1 MRPQPSD
8 GSREGEVAHELA
20 RRPVVRDAFA
30 AGALSYTKVRAITRV
45 TATDNETDRWLLKLA
60 EKGTAADLEVAAR
73 HFEELKR
80 QEQPVDNYLRRWDKA
95 AVRGTRTFD
104 GMMVIETVAPMEE
117 GQEILAHLR
126 AAEAVGPVDSAES

>member
-20 RRPVVRDAFA
+20 RRPVVRDAIA

-80 QEQPVDNYLRRWDKA
+80 QEEPVDSYLRRWDKA
-95 AVRGTRTFD
+95 AVRSTRTFD
-104 GMMVIETVAPMEE
+104 RMMSSRPWRPWKRGRRSSLTFV
-117 GQEILAHLR
+117 
-126 AAEAVGPVDSAES
+126 